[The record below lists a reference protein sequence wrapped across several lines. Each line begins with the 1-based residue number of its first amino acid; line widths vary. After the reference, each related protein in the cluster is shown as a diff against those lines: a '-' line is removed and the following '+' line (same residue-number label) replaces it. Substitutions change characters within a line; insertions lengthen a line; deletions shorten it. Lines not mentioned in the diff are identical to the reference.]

1 METSAGQGEHGT
13 GKSVKGSIR
22 KIPSESVIRLWR
34 NFLRQCLIRGLEV
47 DFCSLP
53 FRKKLYRRSIKNPN
67 PFPIWKIW
75 FGLYAFGARGEGRTQ
90 ARALHRFQTGERAQA
105 GARRGQKARQAGAAP
120 AADARH
126 AHGRRRLHRGNAAD
140 LRGAITETLF
150 GFPARRAWPER
161 TPSAR
166 TRATKANAET
176 DRAAPAGRRRADSA
190 PV

>member
-75 FGLYAFGARGEGRTQ
+75 FGLYAFGADGGTRT
-90 ARALHRFQTGERAQA
+90 
-105 GARRGQKARQAGAAP
+105 
-120 AADARH
+120 
-126 AHGRRRLHRGNAAD
+126 
-140 LRGAITETLF
+140 
-150 GFPARRAWPER
+150 R
-161 TPSAR
+161 TPQG
-166 TRATKANAET
+166 K
-176 DRAAPAGRRRADSA
+176 GF
-190 PV
+190 

>member
-75 FGLYAFGARGEGRTQ
+75 FGLYAFGAGGGGRTRTNFNPFPSCEGRHAWVDSAAAQLGFQSTPLMRGETQ
-90 ARALHRFQTGERAQA
+90 YRSIMRYIQKTISIHSPHARGDWA
-105 GARRGQKARQAGAAP
+105 GVKTV
-120 AADARH
+120 
-126 AHGRRRLHRGNAAD
+126 L
-140 LRGAITETLF
+140 
-150 GFPARRAWPER
+150 
-161 TPSAR
+161 
-166 TRATKANAET
+166 
-176 DRAAPAGRRRADSA
+176 

>member
-75 FGLYAFGARGEGRTQ
+75 FGLYAFGAGGGGRTRTNFNPLPSCEGRPYIQPRLPTVIKISIHSPHTREDFFPHCLQ
-90 ARALHRFQTGERAQA
+90 CAYCTNFNPLPSCE
-105 GARRGQKARQAGAAP
+105 
-120 AADARH
+120 
-126 AHGRRRLHRGNAAD
+126 GRR
-140 LRGAITETLF
+140 
-150 GFPARRAWPER
+150 
-161 TPSAR
+161 
-166 TRATKANAET
+166 
-176 DRAAPAGRRRADSA
+176 AGRSGSEHI
-190 PV
+190 

>member
-75 FGLYAFGARGEGRTQ
+75 FGLYAFGAPGRSRTCGLQ
-90 ARALHRFQTGERAQA
+90 SRSLTLYPTELRVHVQKILYRRCEKMSTVVGKLRRERIWVLIW
-105 GARRGQKARQAGAAP
+105 RKM
-120 AADARH
+120 
-126 AHGRRRLHRGNAAD
+126 
-140 LRGAITETLF
+140 T
-150 GFPARRAWPER
+150 
-161 TPSAR
+161 
-166 TRATKANAET
+166 
-176 DRAAPAGRRRADSA
+176 
-190 PV
+190 V

>member
-75 FGLYAFGARGEGRTQ
+75 FGLYAFGAPGRSRTCGLQSRSCPNGVLTGFLMHHKSKQYIAFLTCIVLETTANQGE
-90 ARALHRFQTGERAQA
+90 
-105 GARRGQKARQAGAAP
+105 
-120 AADARH
+120 
-126 AHGRRRLHRGNAAD
+126 
-140 LRGAITETLF
+140 
-150 GFPARRAWPER
+150 
-161 TPSAR
+161 
-166 TRATKANAET
+166 
-176 DRAAPAGRRRADSA
+176 
-190 PV
+190 

>member
-75 FGLYAFGARGEGRTQ
+75 FGLYAFGAPGRSRTCGLQSRSCPNGVLTGFLIHRKSKQYIAFLTCIVLEMTINQGE
-90 ARALHRFQTGERAQA
+90 
-105 GARRGQKARQAGAAP
+105 
-120 AADARH
+120 
-126 AHGRRRLHRGNAAD
+126 
-140 LRGAITETLF
+140 
-150 GFPARRAWPER
+150 
-161 TPSAR
+161 
-166 TRATKANAET
+166 
-176 DRAAPAGRRRADSA
+176 
-190 PV
+190 

>member
-75 FGLYAFGARGEGRTQ
+75 FGLYAFGAPGGIRT
-90 ARALHRFQTGERAQA
+90 
-105 GARRGQKARQAGAAP
+105 
-120 AADARH
+120 
-126 AHGRRRLHRGNAAD
+126 HGLPLRRRSLYPTE
-140 LRGAITETLF
+140 LRVHVPENSVFSRVFRHFIVMVLF
-150 GFPARRAWPER
+150 SFLLTNR
-161 TPSAR
+161 
-166 TRATKANAET
+166 
-176 DRAAPAGRRRADSA
+176 
-190 PV
+190 PVLGLSC